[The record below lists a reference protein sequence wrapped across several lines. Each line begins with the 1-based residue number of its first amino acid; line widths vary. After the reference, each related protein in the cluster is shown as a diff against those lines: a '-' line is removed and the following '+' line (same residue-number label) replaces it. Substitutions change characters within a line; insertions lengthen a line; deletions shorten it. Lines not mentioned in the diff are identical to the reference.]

1 LILWL
6 DLETASTVPIKAG
19 AYRYSEGARILV
31 QAYAVD
37 DGPVSAEP
45 FDAAVLQ
52 PLIDSADIVVAHNGG
67 LFDRVQLAR
76 HGVTIPV
83 EKLHDTMAI
92 AYQHSLP
99 GSLDALAGVFRL
111 QTSKDKDGKRLIRLF
126 CVPNKKG
133 GFATPETHPEDWRKF
148 LDYAK
153 TDIEVMRQLYA
164 KLPRWNLTPFERR
177 VWAADQAVNDRGLG
191 VDVDLAKA
199 AIAAV
204 DAAQAQLAERA
215 SDLTLGVVGSATQ
228 RNALLSYMNEA
239 YDLGLEDLRGATVEK
254 ALERDDLP
262 AELRELLV
270 VRSQASTTSTAKYR
284 ALLDCVCADGRLRGL
299 KQYCGASRTGR
310 WAGRLWQPDNLP
322 RSSIAGLKGEAL
334 QEAIE
339 IGIKA
344 LKAGCADLLFDNVME
359 LTSAALRG
367 LIVPRDGRT
376 LAVAD
381 LNAIEGRVL
390 AWLAGEQWKLDA
402 YARGEDLYKATAGRI
417 LGKKPED
424 IDDDERQ
431 QVGKVSELACF
442 GPETLVLTNEG
453 YTPIC
458 RITTRHQLW
467 DGRNWVTHQGVL
479 YKGDRKTINL
489 AGVRVTAEHLIA
501 TPQTWRPASELASSE
516 SIFSLALATGSE
528 SLPSWELSARATAS
542 RHLTPYGSSARAV
555 RRLISSMNPISVKAG
570 ALGVI
575 HALKRRLGIGG
586 RTTGVTPVLCLTTP
600 TAGAYAIA
608 YLRVSIGVTTPTTLA
623 IPTTAGAASRCTNLG
638 APTAGVSLRISPLLM
653 AGITRLLISTASM
666 LTEVMNPK
674 TSASSPAGRT
684 RTTSGRLETCSNASQ
699 SSKQKSP
706 VFDIYQSGPN
716 NCFTVLSD
724 RGPLL
729 VHNCGFQ
736 GGVGAFVTFATA
748 YNLSLEVIA
757 DRARETLPRA
767 IVEESG
773 SGWEWALE
781 QEMDTRGLTR
791 ETWVGIDA
799 IKRAW
804 RAAHPKIARFWR
816 DLEDAARAAIEN
828 PGDEYKAGRVTFFRN
843 AAWLRMVLPSGRSLC
858 YPAAT
863 NGEDAITF
871 MGTNQFT
878 RRFERVQTYGGKLA
892 ENATQAVARDILA
905 HGLVLAEERGYEPVM
920 HVHDEIIA
928 ENCTAAE
935 LSEVMSIAPDWAEG
949 LPLAAKGFD
958 CARYRK

>member
-1 LILWL
+1 LQILWL

-19 AYRYSEGARILV
+19 AYRYSESARILV

-37 DGPVSAEP
+37 GGPIVAEP

-52 PLIDSADIVVAHNGG
+52 PLIDSADVVVAHNGG

-83 EKLHDTMAI
+83 QKLHDTMAI

-99 GSLDALAGVFRL
+99 GSLDTLAGVFRL
-111 QTSKDKDGKRLIRLF
+111 ETSKDKEGKRLIRLF

-153 TDIEVMRQLYA
+153 TDIEVMRQLYR
-164 KLPRWNLTPFERR
+164 KMPTWNLTPFERR
-177 VWAADQAVNDRGLG
+177 VWVTDQAINDRGVG
-191 VDVDLAKA
+191 VDVALARA
-199 AIAAV
+199 AITAV
-204 DAAQAQLAERA
+204 DAAQEHLAGRVN
-215 SDLTLGVVGSATQ
+215 DLTFGVVGSATQ
-228 RNALLSYMNEA
+228 RDALLTYLNTA
-239 YDLGLEDLRGATVEK
+239 YDLQLEDLRGATVEK

-262 AELRELLV
+262 AELRALLV

-322 RSSIAGLKGEAL
+322 RSTIAGFKGDAL

-339 IGIKA
+339 IGIAA
-344 LKAGCADLLFDNVME
+344 LKGGYAELLFDNVME

-367 LIVPRDGRT
+367 LIVPREGRT

-402 YARGEDLYKATAGRI
+402 YARGEDLYKVTAGRI

-431 QVGKVSELACF
+431 QVGKVSELA
-442 GPETLVLTNEG
+442 L
-453 YTPIC
+453 
-458 RITTRHQLW
+458 
-467 DGRNWVTHQGVL
+467 
-479 YKGDRKTINL
+479 
-489 AGVRVTAEHLIA
+489 
-501 TPQTWRPASELASSE
+501 
-516 SIFSLALATGSE
+516 
-528 SLPSWELSARATAS
+528 
-542 RHLTPYGSSARAV
+542 
-555 RRLISSMNPISVKAG
+555 
-570 ALGVI
+570 
-575 HALKRRLGIGG
+575 
-586 RTTGVTPVLCLTTP
+586 
-600 TAGAYAIA
+600 
-608 YLRVSIGVTTPTTLA
+608 
-623 IPTTAGAASRCTNLG
+623 
-638 APTAGVSLRISPLLM
+638 
-653 AGITRLLISTASM
+653 
-666 LTEVMNPK
+666 
-674 TSASSPAGRT
+674 
-684 RTTSGRLETCSNASQ
+684 
-699 SSKQKSP
+699 
-706 VFDIYQSGPN
+706 
-716 NCFTVLSD
+716 
-724 RGPLL
+724 
-729 VHNCGFQ
+729 GFQ
-736 GGVGAFVTFATA
+736 GGPGAFVTFATA
-748 YNLSLEVIA
+748 YNIDIDKLA
-757 DRARETLPRA
+757 DRARETLPAA
-767 IVEESG
+767 IVEESAN
-773 SGWEWALE
+773 GWDWAVE
-781 QEMDTRGLTR
+781 REMDTRGLSR
-791 ETWVGIDA
+791 ETWIGIDA

-828 PGDEYKAGRVTFFRN
+828 PGDEYKAGRVTFIRN
-843 AAWLRMVLPSGRSLC
+843 AAWLMMRLPSDRCLC
-858 YPAAT
+858 YPAAV
-863 NGEDAITF
+863 NGEEAITF

-878 RRFERVQTYGGKLA
+878 RRFERMQTYGGKLA

-905 HGLVLAEERGYEPVM
+905 HGLVLAEERGFEPVM

-928 ENCTAAE
+928 ENCAAAE
-935 LSEVMSIAPDWAEG
+935 LSEAMSIAPAWADG

>member
-1 LILWL
+1 MILWL

-31 QAYAVD
+31 QAYAAD
-37 DGPVSAEP
+37 EGPVTAEP

-52 PLIDSADIVVAHNGG
+52 ELIDSADIVVAHNGG

-99 GSLDALAGVFRL
+99 GSLDTLAGVFRL
-111 QTSKDKDGKRLIRLF
+111 QASKDKDGKRLIRLF

-153 TDIEVMRQLYA
+153 TDIEVMRQLY
-164 KLPRWNLTPFERR
+164 KKMPTWNLTPFERR
-177 VWAADQAVNDRGLG
+177 VWAADQAINDRGLG
-191 VDVDLAKA
+191 VDVALATA
-199 AIAAV
+199 AITAV
-204 DAAQAQLAERA
+204 DAAQVHLAERA

-239 YDLGLEDLRGATVEK
+239 YGLGLEDLKGSTVEK

-322 RSSIAGLKGEAL
+322 RSTIAGFKGEAL

-339 IGIKA
+339 IGIEA
-344 LKAGCADLLFDNVME
+344 LKLGAADLLFDNVME

-367 LIVPRDGRT
+367 LIVPRAGRT

-402 YARGEDLYKATAGRI
+402 YARGEDLYKVTAGRI
-417 LGKKPED
+417 LGKRPED
-424 IDDDERQ
+424 ITDDERQ
-431 QVGKVSELACF
+431 QVGKVSELA
-442 GPETLVLTNEG
+442 L
-453 YTPIC
+453 
-458 RITTRHQLW
+458 
-467 DGRNWVTHQGVL
+467 
-479 YKGDRKTINL
+479 
-489 AGVRVTAEHLIA
+489 
-501 TPQTWRPASELASSE
+501 
-516 SIFSLALATGSE
+516 
-528 SLPSWELSARATAS
+528 
-542 RHLTPYGSSARAV
+542 
-555 RRLISSMNPISVKAG
+555 
-570 ALGVI
+570 
-575 HALKRRLGIGG
+575 
-586 RTTGVTPVLCLTTP
+586 
-600 TAGAYAIA
+600 
-608 YLRVSIGVTTPTTLA
+608 
-623 IPTTAGAASRCTNLG
+623 
-638 APTAGVSLRISPLLM
+638 
-653 AGITRLLISTASM
+653 
-666 LTEVMNPK
+666 
-674 TSASSPAGRT
+674 
-684 RTTSGRLETCSNASQ
+684 
-699 SSKQKSP
+699 
-706 VFDIYQSGPN
+706 
-716 NCFTVLSD
+716 
-724 RGPLL
+724 
-729 VHNCGFQ
+729 GFQ
-736 GGVGAFVTFATA
+736 GGPGAFVTFATA
-748 YNLSLEVIA
+748 YNINIDKLA
-757 DRARETLPRA
+757 DRARETLSPA
-767 IVEESG
+767 IVEESTK
-773 SGWEWALE
+773 GWDWALE
-781 QEMDTRGLTR
+781 QERDTRGLSR
-791 ETWVGIDA
+791 DTWIGIDA

-804 RAAHPKIARFWR
+804 RMAHPKISRFWG

-828 PGDEYKAGRVTFFRN
+828 PGDEYQAGRVTFIRN
-843 AAWLRMVLPSGRSLC
+843 AAWLMMRLPSDRCLC

-863 NGEDAITF
+863 NGEEAITF

-878 RRFERVQTYGGKLA
+878 RRFERMPTYGGKLA

-905 HGLVLAEERGYEPVM
+905 HGLVLAEERGFEPVM

-935 LSEVMSIAPDWAEG
+935 LSEVMSIAPAWADG